1 MIKELKKVISK
12 TIREHKKNNS
22 NYRKIIKEKTKT
34 LESIKI
40 DKISF

>member
-12 TIREHKKNNS
+12 TIRENTKNES
-22 NYRKIIKEKTKT
+22 YQKIIKEKTKT
-34 LESIKI
+34 LESKKL